1 MYSTPVNYYIPRQS
15 VVLYSGSSPR
25 RYQTVYAKNLKLHK
39 GVDNRLQFQF
49 LNQEQKPIDITG
61 KVITCRI
68 LGYDGITILLQKS
81 LDLLLPVTGLASL
94 TVTDG
99 ELSAIDA
106 QMCYY
111 SLTIPTDSFEY
122 PVFVDDTSGARGVM
136 EIVNSILPK
145 HVPSVTIDIPTH
157 PAPNNTSVTY
167 NSSRYNT
174 VDKSS
179 LTIQTY
185 YTDYTGNIQ
194 VQGSTSGDSD
204 WYNVTDKVSYSTET
218 GTDYYTIQGI
228 HPFIRLKFI
237 STAGTIDNILV
248 R

>member
-39 GVDNRLQFQF
+39 GVDNCLQFQF
-49 LNQEQKPIDITG
+49 LNQEQKPIDITD
-61 KVITCRI
+61 KIITCRI

-81 LDLLLPVTGLASL
+81 LDLLLPLNGLASL
-94 TVTDG
+94 TVTSGDI
-99 ELSAIDA
+99 SAIDA

-111 SLTIPTDSFEY
+111 SLSIPAGSFDY
-122 PVFVDDTSGARGVM
+122 PVFVDDNSGGRGVM

-145 HVPSVTIDIPTH
+145 HVPSAIIDIPTH
-157 PAPNNTSVTY
+157 PAPVNVPVTY

-174 VDKSS
+174 VDKAS

-185 YTDYTGNIQ
+185 YTNYTGNIQ

-204 WYNVTDKVSYSTET
+204 WYNVTDTIAYSTET

-228 HPFIRLKFI
+228 HPFIRLKFV